1 MNASRLAPVAAF
13 VLTVGIFAAAVARNP
28 RETAS
33 SCAPVLESE
42 VCTWVVTEGP
52 APVEFGATIPL
63 SLIEGV
69 PADVEM
75 VWPPQELASIPMP
88 SVARSAL
95 GIDHLGINWEA
106 NGHPPTTFLT
116 QHFDF
121 HFYTISENDVRV
133 IDCANEAKPAGLPAT
148 YALPD
153 IDVPGLGT
161 LVGLCVPSMGMHAM
175 QGHDV
180 HATDPFK
187 ASMIL
192 GYYGGR
198 PIFIEPMISR
208 AQLLQRA
215 DFTMDMPEA
224 PGSAEGALYP
234 TEFRAEYVADSDAYR
249 LVFSGLGRG
258 GAASGS

>member
-1 MNASRLAPVAAF
+1 MSWKRAVLGVALILPLLAVVLAEEPVAA
-13 VLTVGIFAAAVARNP
+13 P
-28 RETAS
+28 E
-33 SCAPVLESE
+33 SCTEILGYD
-42 VCTWVVTEGP
+42 VCTWVVMDGQDVAELGS
-52 APVEFGATIPL
+52 TIPL
-63 SLIEGV
+63 ALIDAV
-69 PADVEM
+69 PADAEM
-75 VWPPQELASIPMP
+75 LWPPQPLATVPMP
-88 SVARSAL
+88 EAARSAL
-95 GIDHLGINWEA
+95 GIDHMGVNWEA
-106 NGHPPTTFLT
+106 HGHPPTSFMT